1 MEFTIHHQVLGLT
14 FLIAV
19 VLGAVANKTNF
30 CTMGAVSDWV
40 NIGDK
45 GRMRAWLLAMAVA
58 LGGVLVLEWLGRL
71 SLPGDTFPPYRTGN
85 FAWLRYVLGGVMFGI
100 GMTLGSGCGN
110 KTCIRIGGG
119 NIKSVL
125 VLVVASFAAYLML
138 WGDIKGEGFFDVVFN
153 SWMGPTAID
162 LSRFGMQSQEL
173 GAMIAGL
180 TGGDAAQLHLVV
192 GAIAVAALLVY
203 IFMSADFRGSFDNIL
218 AGIVVGLVVLAGWY
232 VTGGP
237 MGAAWKEYAELAT
250 DIPSRV
256 NVQSYTFIS
265 PMGDG
270 VRYLTQPGNFT
281 LINFGIMAL
290 TGVIVGSF
298 LYSIVAGK
306 FRIEWFASGKDFA
319 AHTVGGLLMGFG
331 GVLSMG
337 CTIGQAVT
345 GVSTL
350 ALGSILTFV
359 SIVFGAALT
368 MKVQY
373 YLLDEQG
380 FFGALRSALADL
392 RLMPSK
398 A

>member
-1 MEFTIHHQVLGLT
+1 MEFTIHHQVLGVT
-14 FLIAV
+14 FLAAMI
-19 VLGAVANKTNF
+19 LGAVANKTNF

-45 GRMRAWLLAMAVA
+45 GRMRAWLFAMAVA
-58 LGGVLVLEWLGRL
+58 LGGMLIFEATGKLT
-71 SLPGDTFPPYRTGN
+71 LPSDTFPPYRTGN
-85 FAWLRYVLGGVMFGI
+85 FAWLRYILGGVLFGI

-119 NIKSVL
+119 NIKSIL
-125 VLVVASFAAYLML
+125 VLAIASYCAYLML
-138 WGDIKGEGFFDVVFN
+138 WGDIKGEGFFEVVFN
-153 SWMGPTAID
+153 SWMGPTAIN
-162 LSRFGMQSQEL
+162 LSAQSQEL
-173 GAMIAGL
+173 GAIVASF
-180 TGGDAAQLHLVV
+180 TGGDASQLHLIIGGVV
-192 GAIAVAALLVY
+192 VLALLVY
-203 IFMSADFRGSFDNIL
+203 IFKSADFRGSFDNIL
-218 AGIVVGLVVLAGWY
+218 AGIVVGLVVLVGWY

-256 NVQSYTFIS
+256 SVQSYTFIS
-265 PMGDG
+265 PMGDS
-270 VRYLTQPGNFT
+270 VRYLQQPGNFS

-298 LYSIVAGK
+298 LYSMISGK

-319 AHTVGGLLMGFG
+319 AHAVGGALMGFG

-345 GVSTL
+345 GISTL

-359 SIVFGAALT
+359 AIVFGAALT

-373 YLLDEQG
+373 YMLDEQG
-380 FFGALRSALADL
+380 FFGALRSALSDL
-392 RLMPSK
+392 KLMPSK